1 VTIVTVGGNMSSFWD
16 AFSDELVKVSKE
28 KDSINLKR
36 LAGISAATGAGM
48 GFLKGFGEKAVE
60 APLTRIL
67 QSKFG
72 GSKAKFAQWAIR
84 NVPWALGRGVT
95 GGLSG
100 AAYGVA
106 TGIGLK
112 KSKKVKK

>member
-1 VTIVTVGGNMSSFWD
+1 MNSFWD

-28 KDSINLKR
+28 KDGINLKR

-60 APLTRIL
+60 APLARL
-67 QSKFG
+67 LKSKFG

-84 NVPWALGRGVT
+84 NVPWALGRGAT
-95 GGLSG
+95 GGIAG
-100 AAYGVA
+100 AGYGVA
-106 TGIGLK
+106 TGVGLRKAK
-112 KSKKVKK
+112 KTNK